1 MPTPLQ
7 PTADDFAPA
16 ASTFDYLHWDSLPDE
31 VLTACATVEQ
41 VLKISPTTRWR
52 LEKTGSLPG
61 YQLGSSKRYR
71 VSDVRKLICAAQ
83 VAA

>member
-7 PTADDFAPA
+7 PTADDSAPSA
-16 ASTFDYLHWDSLPDE
+16 TFDYLHWDSLPDE
-31 VLTACATVEQ
+31 VLTTCATVEQ

-52 LEKTGSLPG
+52 LEKTGSLTG

-71 VSDVRKLICAAQ
+71 VGDVRKLICAAQ